1 MQARRI
7 ARELALLGMSQL
19 SDKSGKLAN
28 YDFEKLLQAAV
39 QTLAA
44 EAKDAL
50 ETAAD
55 ELKRGSSN
63 LVNSETLASD
73 LQSSRTMVEDAIAMT
88 QTSINRLA
96 HALELPEFIQLT
108 NQKEVRAFAMELL
121 SNTVKYQADVDSI
134 LEQAMVAW
142 QLKRLARIDRD
153 ILRLAV
159 VEIEYLGTPQKVAIN
174 EAVELAKRYSGEDG
188 YRFINGVLRR
198 VVNREQEAAPA

>member
-174 EAVELAKRYSGEDG
+174 EAV
-188 YRFINGVLRR
+188 
-198 VVNREQEAAPA
+198 